1 MNALPNGTFLRFEF
15 QKVICKKNKLAKPS
29 GNQPDIDYMLLK
41 PLICLENWK
50 REYIFESTNRSV
62 TYVKKYCPH

>member
-1 MNALPNGTFLRFEF
+1 MIMNALPNGTFLRFEF

-41 PLICLENWK
+41 PLIC
-50 REYIFESTNRSV
+50 
-62 TYVKKYCPH
+62 